1 MCNSQLEEYDL
12 HKLTRLSLFNPE
24 KKNQTDLDYSMKYIQ
39 EATLKR
45 FFILKDKGMRTPMF
59 TDHI

>member
-1 MCNSQLEEYDL
+1 MCDSQLEEYDL

-39 EATLKR
+39 EATLKG
-45 FFILKDKGMRTPMF
+45 FFLLKIKE
-59 TDHI
+59 